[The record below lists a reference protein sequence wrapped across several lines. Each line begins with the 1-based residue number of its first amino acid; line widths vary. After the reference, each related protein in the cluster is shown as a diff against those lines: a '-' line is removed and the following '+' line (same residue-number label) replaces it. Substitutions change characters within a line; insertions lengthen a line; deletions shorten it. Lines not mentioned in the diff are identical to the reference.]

1 MNLLSGNVSG
11 SRLMLKRKPLLTD
24 GAPAVLNKIWAIMPI
39 LAPLSFGPRCIT
51 DLSNPT
57 TVE

>member
-1 MNLLSGNVSG
+1 MNLQSGNVSG
-11 SRLMLKRKPLLTD
+11 SRLMLKRKPVVID
-24 GAPAVLNKIWAIMPI
+24 GAPAVLNKIWAIMPT